1 MSDAILVA
9 IITAGTTIIVQL
21 LINKQNNE
29 KNNIEQAKRDQ
40 KLDDKLEHIDTKLE
54 EHNGYA
60 KMFSPLPFRDV
71 DISHIKGNIDNK
83 DTNISMICVEI
94 LSNLIFENMF
104 LQIILFPLKT

>member
-29 KNNIEQAKRDQ
+29 KNNIEQARRDQ
-40 KLDDKLEHIDTKLE
+40 KLTDRLEHIDTKLE

-60 KMFSPLPFRDV
+60 KLFSEYSISLTKV
-71 DISHIKGNIDNK
+71 QKDIEWIKSEVK
-83 DTNISMICVEI
+83 
-94 LSNLIFENMF
+94 
-104 LQIILFPLKT
+104 K

>member
-60 KMFSPLPFRDV
+60 KMFSDAKEAIIALQKDV
-71 DISHIKGNIDNK
+71 EWIKSEVKNG
-83 DTNISMICVEI
+83 
-94 LSNLIFENMF
+94 
-104 LQIILFPLKT
+104 